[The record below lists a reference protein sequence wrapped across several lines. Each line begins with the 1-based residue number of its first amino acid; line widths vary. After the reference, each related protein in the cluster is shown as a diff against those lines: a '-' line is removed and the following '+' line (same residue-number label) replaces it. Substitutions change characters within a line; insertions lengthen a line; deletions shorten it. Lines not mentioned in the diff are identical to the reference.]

1 MAIKFFSGIDLS
13 NVTAGSILKV
23 DSNGVIVAAVD
34 GTDYNTSSGTW
45 SDASSGNIYYNSGGV
60 RIGTYQASVDAAAQL
75 HVFDYQSTDVKL
87 LIEDGNTG
95 DASMQFKVS
104 AQSYVMGLDN
114 SDSDRFKLSAGTAF
128 GSTGLT
134 MKSTGQLGINGLPNG
149 DLDVISASTP
159 TLFVRTSATS
169 SQDAIVRIQG
179 SRTTSTTS
187 EIAQIRFET
196 VDSDAS
202 GTELAR
208 ISALKDTAST
218 NVGRLEFF
226 TMPTNGGS
234 LSSRMTI
241 KGDGKVGINTNAPS
255 AQLQINTPEAN
266 QGGQGLRI
274 NRPSA
279 GTHYHSVEFATNGTV
294 DWSVGQNSNDAF
306 EVYENGLAASTRLT
320 IKEGGDTGIGTT
332 SPDTRLH
339 LYEAA
344 ASPVLLTLHNYQSDI
359 NPNGTQGN
367 FIDFK
372 MTDDNVTFTP
382 QARIGML
389 VKDSDGD
396 SGLGSEGCGHF
407 VVYTGETT
415 NSDGTGALTE
425 RLRVTEKGYVGIG
438 TSTPG
443 NALQVNGA
451 AVFQDWAY
459 AGSGLAHWGDGD
471 TKIAFDT
478 DRVRIYAGNTVKFD
492 SNNTYLTAHPSI
504 SEAADVNNSNGTVI
518 QDLTFDDNGHVTA
531 TGSVD
536 LDGRYYTE
544 SEINT
549 FFKRGYVTHQQADN
563 LAVGWYTIAQ
573 NTGDRALGE
582 FQIWDTESSRHQSI
596 IFNAAHHYGTDDS
609 NSITVLANSSYDTDV
624 FRYIRIKENST
635 YDGAAIQVYIDNG
648 TNDVHVAI
656 VGANAQ
662 EGGWELVDW
671 LADATAPSLVSGW
684 STATEKSRIDLDN
697 IHSGGIATTG
707 EIYAG
712 GTTTQYR
719 VLNTSDS
726 VSDLGTINNSDWS
739 GTDLSIANGGTGA
752 STASA
757 ARTNLGLGTAATSAS
772 TDFVAVTGDSMSGN
786 LTFASQ
792 YGVRF
797 NDANTRIYTNTDSP
811 EDLIVEADQ
820 NLHLNPDGS
829 ILAQSNISMEGGSY
843 ITADSSNA
851 LVLRS
856 EVQVGQGDE
865 DPIVEFKHASTSLG
879 KFDQS
884 GYIYAAGFKT
894 STASTGFLKADGT
907 VDTTTYANGSDYLA
921 LAGGTM
927 TGDLT
932 IPAKIIHSGDT
943 NTYFL
948 FGTDTITLTAGG
960 YSGISVESG
969 IVKSQQDFVVTGG
982 ETFALGERAEADD
995 NGRTV
1000 LIEGAAN
1007 AANGEGSGRIFFT
1020 EHNSTS
1026 ASADKYGLSLYYEGD
1041 PNVSLPSGFQP
1052 NTGNATWS
1060 LRRHDNSVNGTAI
1073 MSGTRGSSNVTFSG
1087 DITVN
1092 GGDVTITKQND
1103 APTLTLLHDGTN
1115 PSTNDLLFKMQF
1127 QSDYDGTHQNWGKI
1141 ICDTNGSSVR
1151 TNLDFF
1157 VKSASGAE
1165 QLGFRIEGQPSAT
1178 PKSYFY
1184 NDVDVDGTLSATA
1197 KSFDIEHPTKEGKRL
1212 VYGSLEGAEHGVYF
1226 RGKGTGE
1233 IIELPDHWTG
1243 LVHEDSITVQ
1253 LTPIGK
1259 NCVWVEDI
1267 KDNSVHVGM
1276 DNDTPYFYFIQ
1287 AERKDIDKL
1296 IVEQDA

>member
-34 GTDYNTSSGTW
+34 GTDYNT
-45 SDASSGNIYYNSGGV
+45 ASSDSWTDAGSDIYRNSDV
-60 RIGTYQASVDAAAQL
+60 RIGTYQASVNPAARL

-87 LIEDGNTG
+87 LLEDGNTG

-149 DLDVISASTP
+149 DLDVISSATP

-218 NVGRLEFF
+218 NVGRLEFY
-226 TMPTNGGS
+226 TMPSNGGT
-234 LSSRMTI
+234 LASRMTI
-241 KGDGKVGINTNAPS
+241 KGDGKVGIGTTSPANNLDVSGTIKASSYIYTNELRSNLDSGSRIVIHDGSGNIEFRTSGGTERMTVLYGGGVDITGRLDVASDLRLRGSSSTLDSGVVRQYVDSNNTLYIDAGNNGSDVVQIQSDGDMIVPGK
-255 AQLQINTPEAN
+255 LQIGAN
-266 QGGQGLRI
+266 EVIHSDGSITIAIDANNNETDRAFTVAQGSSYASLFRVQ
-274 NRPSA
+274 
-279 GTHYHSVEFATNGTV
+279 
-294 DWSVGQNSNDAF
+294 
-306 EVYENGLAASTRLT
+306 ENGNV
-320 IKEGGDTGIGTT
+320 GIGTT
-332 SPDTRLH
+332 SP
-339 LYEAA
+339 A
-344 ASPVLLTLHNYQSDI
+344 ASLDVNGEVHWDLSAGEYAGDPRAIVMGYSGGNYGQLGYGIDFTTTSGTHTYAINDIATRVDLHNGLVVYSSVTGGTVGSNISWTEILEVQSD
-359 NPNGTQGN
+359 
-367 FIDFK
+367 
-372 MTDDNVTFTP
+372 
-382 QARIGML
+382 A
-389 VKDSDGD
+389 
-396 SGLGSEGCGHF
+396 
-407 VVYTGETT
+407 
-415 NSDGTGALTE
+415 
-425 RLRVTEKGYVGIG
+425 
-438 TSTPG
+438 
-443 NALQVNGA
+443 
-451 AVFQDWAY
+451 FQY
-459 AGSGLAHWGDGD
+459 
-471 TKIAFDT
+471 K
-478 DRVRIYAGNTVKFD
+478 
-492 SNNTYLTAHPSI
+492 
-504 SEAADVNNSNGTVI
+504 
-518 QDLTFDDNGHVTA
+518 
-531 TGSVD
+531 
-536 LDGRYYTE
+536 
-544 SEINT
+544 
-549 FFKRGYVTHQQADN
+549 
-563 LAVGWYTIAQ
+563 
-573 NTGDRALGE
+573 
-582 FQIWDTESSRHQSI
+582 
-596 IFNAAHHYGTDDS
+596 GTD
-609 NSITVLANSSYDTDV
+609 VLY
-624 FRYIRIKENST
+624 
-635 YDGAAIQVYIDNG
+635 
-648 TNDVHVAI
+648 
-656 VGANAQ
+656 
-662 EGGWELVDW
+662 
-671 LADATAPSLVSGW
+671 
-684 STATEKSRIDLDN
+684 
-697 IHSGGIATTG
+697 
-707 EIYAG
+707 
-712 GTTTQYR
+712 
-719 VLNTSDS
+719 
-726 VSDLGTINNSDWS
+726 GTINNSDWS

-932 IPAKIIHSGDT
+932 IPSKIIHSGDT
-943 NTYFL
+943 NTYFQ
-948 FGTDTITLTAGG
+948 FNTDEIALSVGG
-960 YSGISVESG
+960 ASGIDITTTAVTSYKDF
-969 IVKSQQDFVVTGG
+969 IVAGG
-982 ETFALGERAEADD
+982 ETLSLGQRAEGDD

-1000 LIEGAAN
+1000 LIEGTAN
-1007 AANGEGSGRIFFT
+1007 GSNGEGSGRIFFT

-1233 IIELPDHWTG
+1233 VIELPDHWTG

-1253 LTPIGK
+1253 LTPVGK

>member
-34 GTDYNTSSGTW
+34 GTDYNTSSGSWTDAG
-45 SDASSGNIYYNSGGV
+45 SDIYRNSDV
-60 RIGTYQASVDAAAQL
+60 RIGTYQASVNPAARL

-87 LIEDGNTG
+87 LLEDGNTG

-134 MKSTGQLGINGLPNG
+134 MKSTGQLGINGVPSG
-149 DLDVISASTP
+149 DLDVISAATP
-159 TLFVRTSATS
+159 TLFVRTSAVS
-169 SQDAIVRIQG
+169 SQDAIIRIQG

-187 EIAQIRFET
+187 EIAQVRFET
-196 VDSDAS
+196 VDDDAS

-218 NVGRLEFF
+218 NVGRLEFY
-226 TMPTNGGS
+226 TMPTNGGT
-234 LSSRMTI
+234 LASRMTI
-241 KGDGKVGINTNAPS
+241 KGDGKVGIGT
-255 AQLQINTPEAN
+255 NTPA
-266 QGGQGLRI
+266 GQFQSYI
-274 NRPSA
+274 S
-279 GTHYHSVEFATNGTV
+279 
-294 DWSVGQNSNDAF
+294 
-306 EVYENGLAASTRLT
+306 STRYFGHNVNSGDLSVVSDNNSSPVFKVQGT
-320 IKEGGDTGIGTT
+320 GTADLINVLDNTTNVFTVKDGGDTGIGTS

-492 SNNTYLTAHPSI
+492 SDNTYLTSLNFDALGSKTGGTGDYKTTGKFRSSDNIVSGEGSGGVALTINDGKGNANVTFNHEDGTPEQNGNAARIEVNTDSTTNAAMHFELKANVSANTSVDLTNAMSLYETYVEIPYQLRHTGDSNTYLQFDDDRIRLIANNTTKFDSNNTYLT
-504 SEAADVNNSNGTVI
+504 
-518 QDLTFDDNGHVTA
+518 
-531 TGSVD
+531 
-536 LDGRYYTE
+536 
-544 SEINT
+544 
-549 FFKRGYVTHQQADN
+549 
-563 LAVGWYTIAQ
+563 
-573 NTGDRALGE
+573 
-582 FQIWDTESSRHQSI
+582 
-596 IFNAAHHYGTDDS
+596 
-609 NSITVLANSSYDTDV
+609 
-624 FRYIRIKENST
+624 
-635 YDGAAIQVYIDNG
+635 
-648 TNDVHVAI
+648 
-656 VGANAQ
+656 
-662 EGGWELVDW
+662 
-671 LADATAPSLVSGW
+671 
-684 STATEKSRIDLDN
+684 
-697 IHSGGIATTG
+697 
-707 EIYAG
+707 
-712 GTTTQYR
+712 
-719 VLNTSDS
+719 S
-726 VSDLGTINNSDWS
+726 VSDSNWS

-865 DPIVEFKHASTSLG
+865 DPIVEFKHGSTSLG

-960 YSGISVESG
+960 SSGLAVESG
-969 IVKSQQDFVVTGG
+969 IVKSLQDFVVTGG

-1041 PNVSLPSGFQP
+1041 PNVALPSGFQP

-1060 LRRHDNSVNGTAI
+1060 LRRHNNSVNGTAI
-1073 MSGTRGSSNVTFSG
+1073 MSGGRDTDAVTFSG

-1092 GGDVTITKQND
+1092 GGDITVAKQND

-1127 QSDYDGTHQNWGKI
+1127 QSDYDGAHQNWGKI
-1141 ICDTNGSSVR
+1141 ELDTNSSAVR
-1151 TNLDFF
+1151 TNMDFY
-1157 VKSASGAE
+1157 VKSTSGSE
-1165 QLGFRIEGQPSAT
+1165 QLGFRIEGQSSET
-1178 PKSYFY
+1178 PKAYFY
-1184 NDVDVDGTLSATA
+1184 NDVDIDGTLSATA

-1233 IIELPDHWTG
+1233 VIELPEHWTG

>member
-34 GTDYNTSSGTW
+34 GTDYNT
-45 SDASSGNIYYNSGGV
+45 ASSDSWTDAGSDIYRNSDV
-60 RIGTYQASVDAAAQL
+60 RIGTYQASVNPDARL

-87 LIEDGNTG
+87 LLEDGNTG

-114 SDSDRFKLSAGTAF
+114 SDSDRFKLSVGTAF

-134 MKSTGQLGINGLPNG
+134 MKTTGQLGINGLPNG
-149 DLDVISASTP
+149 DLDVISSATP
-159 TLFVRTSATS
+159 TLFVRTSAVS

-187 EIAQIRFET
+187 EIAQLRFET
-196 VDSDAS
+196 VDSDSS

-218 NVGRLEFF
+218 NVGRLEFY
-226 TMPTNGGS
+226 TMPTNGGT
-234 LSSRMTI
+234 LASRMTI
-241 KGDGKVGINTNAPS
+241 KGDGKVGIATNSP
-255 AQLQINTPEAN
+255 LQKFDVSGVAYFRGGTAADFGSGNTPTDTALIIDEGDFIYTKDNTYLRKLIGKTAGDII
-266 QGGQGLRI
+266 QIGDSGTSLIDGIQLKPGTSGGYVSI
-274 NRPSA
+274 
-279 GTHYHSVEFATNGTV
+279 F
-294 DWSVGQNSNDAF
+294 DDNSEKARF
-306 EVYENGLAASTRLT
+306 T
-320 IKEGGDTGIGTT
+320 GGKLGIGTT
-332 SPDTRLH
+332 SP
-339 LYEAA
+339 A
-344 ASPVLLTLHNYQSDI
+344 ASLDVNGEVHWDLSAGEYAGDPRAIVMGYSGGNYGQLGYGIDFTTTSGTHTYAINDIATRVDLHNGLVVYSSVTGGTVGSNISWTEILEVQSD
-359 NPNGTQGN
+359 
-367 FIDFK
+367 
-372 MTDDNVTFTP
+372 
-382 QARIGML
+382 A
-389 VKDSDGD
+389 
-396 SGLGSEGCGHF
+396 
-407 VVYTGETT
+407 
-415 NSDGTGALTE
+415 
-425 RLRVTEKGYVGIG
+425 
-438 TSTPG
+438 
-443 NALQVNGA
+443 
-451 AVFQDWAY
+451 FQY
-459 AGSGLAHWGDGD
+459 
-471 TKIAFDT
+471 K
-478 DRVRIYAGNTVKFD
+478 
-492 SNNTYLTAHPSI
+492 
-504 SEAADVNNSNGTVI
+504 
-518 QDLTFDDNGHVTA
+518 
-531 TGSVD
+531 
-536 LDGRYYTE
+536 
-544 SEINT
+544 
-549 FFKRGYVTHQQADN
+549 
-563 LAVGWYTIAQ
+563 
-573 NTGDRALGE
+573 
-582 FQIWDTESSRHQSI
+582 
-596 IFNAAHHYGTDDS
+596 GTD
-609 NSITVLANSSYDTDV
+609 VLY
-624 FRYIRIKENST
+624 
-635 YDGAAIQVYIDNG
+635 
-648 TNDVHVAI
+648 
-656 VGANAQ
+656 
-662 EGGWELVDW
+662 
-671 LADATAPSLVSGW
+671 
-684 STATEKSRIDLDN
+684 
-697 IHSGGIATTG
+697 
-707 EIYAG
+707 
-712 GTTTQYR
+712 
-719 VLNTSDS
+719 
-726 VSDLGTINNSDWS
+726 GTINNSDWS

-772 TDFVAVTGDSMSGN
+772 TDFVAVTGDSMTGN
-786 LTFASQ
+786 LSGSGSNQLAGFVMPQNPEGSHIKAPWFFNDIAYARLRGATVSVTVTGGSSPSNSNIDAMLDASTGFWNMTTAGVTEVVIEMSNLPKTFYHGSHMGVTFGNTTWRAKNVKLESYYNSQWNELHNVTNQSAEYVVKSYNSGSNAQTKLRWTFSNFNTTSMRIVSLFTYNYNASGMPSLYLTKDGGDMYGNITFASQ

-797 NDANTRIYTNTDSP
+797 NDEHTRIYTNTDSP

-1073 MSGTRGSSNVTFSG
+1073 MSGTRGSSDVLFGGKISITTADANTTSTSALVLNGTEVEKRTLGSNAFNSTSFLTSVNSDVYRSSTYSTDSFLKLHSTETLYTGVTLGS
-1087 DITVN
+1087 I
-1092 GGDVTITKQND
+1092 GGVGIILDTNNND
-1103 APTLTLLHDGTN
+1103 ASGFYIRHGSAD
-1115 PSTNDLLFKMQF
+1115 
-1127 QSDYDGTHQNWGKI
+1127 I
-1141 ICDTNGSSVR
+1141 DTA
-1151 TNLDFF
+1151 TNLLSLDQ
-1157 VKSASGAE
+1157 SGNLE
-1165 QLGFRIEGQPSAT
+1165 IVGNLE
-1178 PKSYFY
+1178 
-1184 NDVDVDGTLSATA
+1184 ATA
-1197 KSFDIEHPTKEGKRL
+1197 KSFNIEHPTKEGKRL

-1233 IIELPDHWTG
+1233 VIELPDHWTG
-1243 LVHEDSITVQ
+1243 LVHEGSITVQ

-1259 NCVWVEDI
+1259 NCMWVEDI